1 MIIDSQNFKKT
12 SLRIPIIQNSFK
24 LRREIKNKKTKEFMK
39 IMKSLGN
46 LLIAKSV
53 IYMGKKKK
61 NLKNSSKF
69 TTVFD

>member
-39 IMKSLGN
+39 TMKSLGN

-53 IYMGKKKK
+53 IYMGKKKI
-61 NLKNSSKF
+61 
-69 TTVFD
+69 

>member
-12 SLRIPIIQNSFK
+12 SLRIPIVQNSFK

-61 NLKNSSKF
+61 I
-69 TTVFD
+69 